1 MTITTSPK
9 SFFSEFRK
17 GLIDMLPMLIVYVPV
32 AMLWGAFAAAKGF
45 SPLEAFL
52 MSFFVYAGTAQFI
65 AVDMWRDPL
74 PMTALIL
81 TTFVVNLRLVMMS
94 ASISRHI
101 GGIAKHLHPFLMY
114 ILTDEA
120 WAIVERRAAK
130 EPLSLGY
137 FLGVAFPLWP
147 TWFLSSTLGA
157 YLGTGIGNP
166 EVIGLDFAY
175 TAMLLCIVI
184 GFWKGPRTGA
194 VIVASSMVAA
204 VAKYFLPG
212 AWYILLGGIAGVS
225 MAALIHAEDET

>member
-1 MTITTSPK
+1 MTATSPPK
-9 SFFSEFRK
+9 AFSSEFRS
-17 GLIDMLPMLIVYVPV
+17 GLIDMMPMLIVYVPV
-32 AMLWGAFAAAKGF
+32 AMLWGAVASAKGF

-65 AVDMWRDPL
+65 AVDMWREPL
-74 PMTALIL
+74 PIAALIL
-81 TTFVVNLRLVMMS
+81 TTLVVNLRLVMMS

-130 EPLSLGY
+130 EPISLGY

-157 YLGTGIGNP
+157 YLGAGIGNP
-166 EVIGLDFAY
+166 ATIGLDFAY

-194 VIVASSMVAA
+194 VIAVSCLVAA
-204 VAKYFLPG
+204 AAKFYLPG
-212 AWYILLGGIAGVS
+212 AW
-225 MAALIHAEDET
+225 